1 MKKSNVRQKNVF
13 TYPVHWM
20 SCNWTKNIW
29 CPKNL
34 GLPVLQDMRG
44 TYRHTATQ
52 SIHCSLYCFSVCDEA
67 SECHPSMK
75 DSLVLFTCVCVC
87 VCMVWNIWWSPY
99 CKIPE
104 IKRIFVHVNS
114 SNLIYICT
122 LYHFDYHL
130 REVSLK
136 FYSKFDIVHGNIFI
150 CNWGI
155 QYTSDRYCV
164 FQLNHNVF
172 SFLVTFT
179 V

>member
-1 MKKSNVRQKNVF
+1 MLDRKMF
-13 TYPVHWM
+13 
-20 SCNWTKNIW
+20 
-29 CPKNL
+29 L
-34 GLPVLQDMRG
+34 
-44 TYRHTATQ
+44 HT
-52 SIHCSLYCFSVCDEA
+52 LYT
-67 SECHPSMK
+67 ECHATEQRTSDVQKILDYQYFRICELLTGTQPHKAFIAVCTVSQCVMK
-75 DSLVLFTCVCVC
+75 RVSVTRVWKIHWCCLRVCVC

-122 LYHFDYHL
+122 LNHFDYHL

>member
-34 GLPVLQDMRG
+34 GLPVLQDMRV

-52 SIHCSLYCFSVCDEA
+52 IIQS
-67 SECHPSMK
+67 
-75 DSLVLFTCVCVC
+75 VLFLSVWWSEWVSPEYERFTGAVYVCVC

-114 SNLIYICT
+114 SNLIYICK
-122 LYHFDYHL
+122 LYHFDYRL

-155 QYTSDRYCV
+155 QYTSDRYCI

>member
-1 MKKSNVRQKNVF
+1 MLDRKMFLHTLYIECHATEQRTSDVQKILD
-13 TYPVHWM
+13 YRYYR
-20 SCNWTKNIW
+20 IW
-29 CPKNL
+29 EL
-34 GLPVLQDMRG
+34 LTG
-44 TYRHTATQ
+44 TQPHKAF
-52 SIHCSLYCFSVCDEA
+52 SLYCFSVWDEA
-67 SECHPSMK
+67 SECHLSMK

-104 IKRIFVHVNS
+104 IKRIFVYVYS